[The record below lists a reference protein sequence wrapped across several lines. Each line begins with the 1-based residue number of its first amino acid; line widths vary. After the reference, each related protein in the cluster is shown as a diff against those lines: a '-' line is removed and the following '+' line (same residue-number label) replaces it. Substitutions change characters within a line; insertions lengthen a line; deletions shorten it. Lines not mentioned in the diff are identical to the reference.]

1 MEELELFDE
10 EDSSLATDTFS
21 TEALLFDSDSCF
33 CDACEEP
40 QAVNSNI
47 VRINTIPFFMNI
59 PHIKSAKI
67 LICYYSAFVTHCEE
81 DEKRLL
87 R

>member
-40 QAVNSNI
+40 HAVNSKI

-67 LICYYSAFVTHCEE
+67 YLYVIIAHLSHTVKKMRNAY
-81 DEKRLL
+81 
-87 R
+87 